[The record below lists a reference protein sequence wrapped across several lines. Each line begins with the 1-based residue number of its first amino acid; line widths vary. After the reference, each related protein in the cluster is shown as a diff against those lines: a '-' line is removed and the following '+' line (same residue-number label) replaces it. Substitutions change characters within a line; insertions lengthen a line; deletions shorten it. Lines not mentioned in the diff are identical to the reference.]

1 MVHEK
6 NFGIKSMIGR
16 KLDTEGCQGI
26 KLNNV
31 TLEVFSCVKKKL
43 RSYGI
48 VVLSGNSGVFKGD
61 GIIAHF
67 SWDGEANLVIEIK
80 ERSLNTYCGQVSRK
94 LRSLV
99 RECQGL

>member
-1 MVHEK
+1 M
-6 NFGIKSMIGR
+6 SGR
-16 KLDTEGCQGI
+16 KLDSEGCQGI

-43 RSYGI
+43 SSYGL

-61 GIIAHF
+61 GIVAHF

-94 LRSLV
+94 LRYLV